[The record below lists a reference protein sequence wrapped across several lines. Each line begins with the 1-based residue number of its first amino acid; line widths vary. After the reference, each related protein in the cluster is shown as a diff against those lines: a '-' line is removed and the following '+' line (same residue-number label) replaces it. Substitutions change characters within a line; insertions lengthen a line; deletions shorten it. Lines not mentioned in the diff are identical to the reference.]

1 MNEHIKGYLFKY
13 LELKKPDF
21 AVMITG
27 VWGCG
32 KTHFIKEFIKEYRKS
47 FPPQK
52 FLNCLLHKKQKK
64 IVPVIKYVSLHGIT
78 DKDSIVAN
86 LIITNGKLKNGL
98 AIFSSIAKCFS
109 FANGVVNFSPQ
120 NICSSEYFK
129 GLLKNNILIFDDFER
144 CDIDKVTLLGYLSE
158 FVENQNLHVII
169 LGDETKIKAPQKYRL
184 RKEKVVG
191 KSFEL
196 ESDDNKVLPLLINAM
211 EENLGCLYPLVHRHT
226 AELSSILNRIAQF
239 CNNKKTNYRIVKY
252 LLNEFQISFA
262 KLFENNFW
270 KDKEDDVFLQ
280 LFNRFSIAYY
290 ALQSCIISGTDALGI
305 QAYTEHDENVKKF
318 RRTFPEWSMDVFIP
332 FEFWELILN
341 NKTVSCDELKDH
353 ISHRLFTQK
362 ENWEK
367 LWYFFTKSDEEL
379 EKLVNEVR
387 YDLEQ
392 QRYLS
397 PIAIL
402 HTFATLQ
409 EMSRDKFIDQT
420 LDEIKLTAQKYIE
433 NIGDKIE
440 YIDPGDNG
448 RNLLRFN
455 GSGLR
460 VYSEGSN
467 ETKELVQ
474 LLIAALDRKKKMIV
488 QKKYTH
494 LIENLFNN
502 MNDFKSW
509 AYSGEHYE
517 DIFSNQD
524 PSLFWNAWI
533 KLPTEKFIEIG
544 HCFDHTIIN
553 DQLLNHRASQNEF
566 WQYLLEQAKQF
577 IGENQPHKK
586 EKSKCLYL
594 EKFFINNVKNS
605 LRIENL

>member
-27 VWGCG
+27 NWGCG
-32 KTHFIKEFIKEYRKS
+32 KTHFIKEFIEEYQKLF
-47 FPPQK
+47 FPPK
-52 FLNCLLHKKQKK
+52 FLNCLLHKKQKY
-64 IVPVIKYVSLHGIT
+64 IVPTIKYVSLHGIT

-129 GLLKNNILIFDDFER
+129 GLLKDNILIFDDFER
-144 CDIDKVTLLGYLSE
+144 CNIDKVTLLGYLSE

-169 LGDETKIKAPQKYRL
+169 LGDETKINELQNYRL

-226 AELSSILNRIAQF
+226 AELSSILNRIAQH
-239 CNNKKTNYRIVKY
+239 NNNRKTNYRIVKH

-270 KDKEDDVFLQ
+270 KDKEDDVFLS
-280 LFNRFSIAYY
+280 LFTRFSIAYY

-305 QAYTEHDENVKKF
+305 KAYTEHNEKIIEF
-318 RRTFPEWSMDVFIP
+318 RRAFPEWGMDVFIP
-332 FEFWELILN
+332 FEFWELIFN
-341 NKTVSCDELKDH
+341 NKTVSCDRLKDH
-353 ISHRLFTQK
+353 INHRLSPQK

-367 LWYFFTKSDEEL
+367 LWYYYRKSDEEIEEL
-379 EKLVNEVR
+379 AEAVKS
-387 YDLEQ
+387 DLKQ
-392 QRYLS
+392 KKYRS
-397 PIAIL
+397 PIVIL
-402 HTFATLQ
+402 HAFATLQ
-409 EMSRDKFIDQT
+409 EMSRNGFIEDT
-420 LDEIKLTAQKYIE
+420 LDELSNMAQDYIT
-433 NIGDKIE
+433 NLGDEIE
-440 YIDPGDNG
+440 YVSPGTNG
-448 RNLLRFN
+448 RDLLHFN
-455 GSGLR
+455 GSGLS
-460 VYSEGSN
+460 VYAEGSK
-467 ETKELVQ
+467 ETKALVSLLISALNRKKNKINKDKYTNLVQ
-474 LLIAALDRKKKMIV
+474 
-488 QKKYTH
+488 
-494 LIENLFNN
+494 NLFN
-502 MNDFKSW
+502 DIEAFKVW
-509 AYSGEHYE
+509 ANSGEHYE

-524 PSLFWNAWI
+524 PSSFWNAWI
-533 KLPTEKFIEIG
+533 KLPTEKFVEIG
-544 HCFDHTIIN
+544 HYFDHVIIN
-553 DQLLNHRASQNEF
+553 DQLLNHRDAQTPF
-566 WQYLLEQAKQF
+566 WQYLIERSEEF
-577 IGENQPHKK
+577 IRQNQPHKK

-594 EKFFINNVKNS
+594 EKFFINNVKIS
-605 LRIENL
+605 LRIGNQ